1 LKEGCFMQVRFW
13 GTRGSI
19 ATPGPTTV
27 RYGGNTSCVEVR
39 TDAGDIMLIDCG
51 TGAHALGQAL
61 QREGK
66 GARGH
71 ILISHTHWDHIQGL
85 PFFAPLFVSG
95 NEWHIY
101 GPRGLNQSLRE
112 VLAGQ
117 MEYAYF
123 PVALNA
129 FAATVHYHE
138 VVEGGFAIGD
148 ARITTQY
155 LNHPALTVGYRIEAD
170 GASLVY
176 ASDHEP
182 HSHSAG
188 EGHTEPPE
196 AGDAAHVEF
205 IRDADLLIHDA
216 QYTAAEYPAK
226 IGWGHSTIEYVIDMA
241 VAANV
246 RQVTLYHHDPGRT
259 DEDVDQLV
267 DVARTR
273 ADDAGSALL
282 VTGAAEGGAYELR
295 ALEAKEK
302 FVPYLPSSLVKP
314 TASVDDE
321 LVLITGVGADELAV
335 LAEAAEADGIPNVSA
350 LQIDNLKAATRS
362 AIPSLIVV
370 GDAIPG
376 VDPIAL
382 CQELRALQSDSAHE
396 IPIIVVTDQ
405 SGIDAERGAAAGVTD
420 WLTRPYSVQYARSR
434 MRAWLMRSM
443 LRWRKAVL
451 PQDEERRLEAV
462 HSLGLLDTAAE
473 ERFDRHTRI
482 AAAALDAPI
491 ALVTLVDRDRQ
502 WFKSHQGFDFSET
515 PRDIGFCSHAILE
528 DAPLVVPDALQDDR
542 FAENPAVVGDPRVR
556 FYAGI
561 PLRADDGS
569 RVGALCIVDH
579 KPRNLSAA
587 QVAMLKDIA
596 RLVEEELKQKPDAA
610 VATIARVPLS
620 T

>member
-1 LKEGCFMQVRFW
+1 MQVRFW

-19 ATPGPTTV
+19 ATPGPDTV

-39 TDAGDIMLIDCG
+39 TDSGAIILIDCG

-66 GARGH
+66 GASGH

-85 PFFAPLFVSG
+85 PFFAPLFVAG

-138 VVEGGFAIGD
+138 VVEGGFSVGD
-148 ARITTQY
+148 ARIATQY

-170 GASLVY
+170 GATLVY

-188 EGHTEPPE
+188 EGHCEPPE
-196 AGDAAHVEF
+196 GGDAAHVEF

-226 IGWGHSTIEYVIDMA
+226 IGWGHSTIEYVTDMA
-241 VAANV
+241 AAANV
-246 RQVTLYHHDPGRT
+246 RHVALFHHDPGRT
-259 DEDVDQLV
+259 DDAVDQLIAG
-267 DVARTR
+267 ARRR
-273 ADDAGSALL
+273 AEDAGSPLL
-282 VTGAAEGGAYELR
+282 ISGASEGSVYELR
-295 ALEAKEK
+295 ALAAKEK
-302 FVPYLPSSLVKP
+302 FAPYLPSSLVKP
-314 TASVDDE
+314 TSSVDEE
-321 LVLITGVGADELAV
+321 LVLITGVSVDELAV
-335 LAEAAEADGIPNVSA
+335 LAAAAEADGIPNLSA
-350 LQIDNLKAATRS
+350 LQIDDLKEAVRS
-362 AIPSLIVV
+362 ANPSIIFL

-376 VDPIAL
+376 GDPIAL
-382 CQELRALQSDSAHE
+382 CQELRALQGEAASD

-405 SGIDAERGAAAGVTD
+405 AGVAAERGEAAGVTD

-443 LRWRKAVL
+443 LRWRKAAL
-451 PQDEERRLEAV
+451 PQDEEHRLEAV
-462 HSLGLLDTAAE
+462 RKLGLLDTAAE
-473 ERFDRHTRI
+473 ERFDRHARI

-515 PRDIGFCSHAILE
+515 PRDIGFCSHAILD

-587 QVAMLKDIA
+587 QVTMLKDIA
-596 RLVEEELKQKPDAA
+596 RLVEEELRHKPDAS
-610 VATIARVPLS
+610 VATVSRAPIP